1 MAKKRFTDNLL
12 DLFGTVNQT
21 PTSAQSTPSASPTQE
36 ETQANAKRTAQ
47 KDFTASLQSFL
58 AEAFEDSFENQLS
71 LPDGAP
77 VKARPKRPR
86 NSLDML
92 IRDTLEPTSIEL
104 QDQPSRR
111 VTLAFDPS
119 KLEKLRAIARLEKA
133 MLKDIID
140 EIVAEFIRDY
150 ENQKGKLRGN

>member
-12 DLFGTVNQT
+12 DLFGTADQKAPSVQNDAST
-21 PTSAQSTPSASPTQE
+21 DSAQQE
-36 ETQANAKRTAQ
+36 SQANSKRAAQ

-58 AEAFEDSFENQLS
+58 AEAFEDSFENQL
-71 LPDGAP
+71 GGGTKTRP
-77 VKARPKRPR
+77 VRPR

-140 EIVAEFIRDY
+140 DIVAEFIRDY
-150 ENQKGKLRGN
+150 EAQKGNLRGN